1 MANRKKTSKITE
13 IDQKMSLFKETRQK
27 KEVFFHIRN

>member
-1 MANRKKTSKITE
+1 MANQKKSSKIIK
-13 IDQKMSLFKETRQK
+13 IDQKMSLFKETQEK

>member
-1 MANRKKTSKITE
+1 MANQKKSSKMTKNDQKIT
-13 IDQKMSLFKETRQK
+13 LFKETQEK